1 MKELKHKPGKPLGIS
16 ILLLIL
22 LIGVQNEVLAEPGWV
37 LRQHTPVG
45 LYNVFIARDK
55 VRVEEIKTHYSIV
68 SRAPEWKVCAYRND
82 KRTICEVTPQRW
94 LSNGLFT
101 MNERSLVK
109 PINPGIKPT
118 TKILSKIK
126 YLEYRLPLKNTRR
139 FSNGRIVD
147 IRGFMDSESTVKT
160 IHSDHANFLVSP
172 QISKNKKII
181 EFLGSLFVVPI
192 GEGVPINFTIKYD
205 NGIEHK
211 PLMTSR
217 IREAN
222 LADSLFSIPR
232 GHKPVKDVQNIT
244 TGHRSGE
251 IDDMIRDLGLGDS
264 FGKRGKTSK

>member
-1 MKELKHKPGKPLGIS
+1 MKELKHKPGKPLAIS
-16 ILLLIL
+16 ALLLIL

-109 PINPGIKPT
+109 PIKPGIKPT

-232 GHKPVKDVQNIT
+232 GYKPVKDVQNIT

-264 FGKRGKTSK
+264 FGKSGKTSK